1 MDIEIISESEV
12 VFTKRGRK
20 ATYDQSVADA
30 IAKGATF
37 RLPSLAVNTT
47 LETYKV
53 DKARFS
59 AQIRAAGTAVNRKV
73 RVVWSPADKN
83 GVSVPQVV
91 PAKVTK
97 K

>member
-1 MDIEIISESEV
+1 MEIEIISESEI

-20 ATYDQSVADA
+20 ATFDQNVADA
-30 IAKGATF
+30 IAKGNAF

-53 DKARFS
+53 DKARIS

-73 RVVWSPADKN
+73 KVVWSPADKN
-83 GVSVPQVV
+83 GSSVPQVM